1 MKNLRSMRWIVLIL
15 GLALVAA
22 ACGGGGGGGGSGK
35 PATKQGGTL
44 NYGADQEPTGF
55 NNNTSK
61 DNGTS
66 VANVM
71 INVLPQAFHL
81 TPDFKVA
88 MNTDLLDSA
97 EQTSSQPQTIVYKI
111 KQNAVWSDERLEVA
125 VLQRELHP
133 AGALR
138 QQAAWRLEHRSG
150 QEPAEHPLGRP
161 LQGAELHPRPEPDA
175 GPQRPVLR
183 QEGEP
188 GLDRLPVPAGIDH
201 PAGGAAEQR
210 SRHDLPAAPAR
221 HGPAG
226 QGPAGR
232 VEPDQPGADVRAP

>member
-1 MKNLRSMRWIVLIL
+1 MTYDAAARPLFQVLSCVDVPTGPGSPIGPRGRQVGGGRS
-15 GLALVAA
+15 VAA

-111 KQNAVWSDERLEVA
+111 KQNAVWSD
-125 VLQRELHP
+125 
-133 AGALR
+133 GT
-138 QQAAWRLEHRSG
+138 
-150 QEPAEHPLGRP
+150 
-161 LQGAELHPRPEPDA
+161 
-175 GPQRPVLR
+175 PVS
-183 QEGEP
+183 P
-188 GLDRLPVPAGIDH
+188 
-201 PAGGAAEQR
+201 
-210 SRHDLPAAPAR
+210 
-221 HGPAG
+221 
-226 QGPAGR
+226 
-232 VEPDQPGADVRAP
+232 